1 MDRTAP
7 PLGPDQLRAAVDWAL
22 TSRRSVRAFLPT
34 PVAREEVEAILA
46 AASRAPSGTN
56 MQPWKV
62 HVVTGAVKAALA
74 AEITAAFDDPEAVKI
89 HQEEYDYYPREW
101 FEPFLSRRR
110 AVGLALYAL
119 LGIQKGDAPR
129 MHAQFARNYRFFDAP
144 VGLFFTMD
152 RRLGRGSFLDGGA
165 FIQAVMVA
173 ARGRGLD
180 TCPQA
185 AFTQF
190 HRLIEVR
197 LGLAETELLL
207 CGMSLGHADP
217 AAPENRLVTAREPV
231 GAFTTFH
238 G

>member
-1 MDRTAP
+1 MDRAAP
-7 PLGPDQLRAAVDWAL
+7 PVGPEELRAAVDWAIG
-22 TSRRSVRAFLPT
+22 SRRSVRAFLPA
-34 PVAREEVEAILA
+34 PVAREEIEAILA
-46 AASRAPSGTN
+46 VASRAPSGTN
-56 MQPWKV
+56 MQPWQV
-62 HVVTGAVKAALA
+62 HVVTGAAKAALA
-74 AEITAAFDDPEAVKI
+74 AEITAAFDDPEAVKA
-89 HQEEYDYYPREW
+89 HREEYDYYPAEW

-110 AVGLALYAL
+110 AVGLALYSL

-152 RRLGRGSFLDGGA
+152 RRLGRGSFLDCGA
-165 FIQAVMVA
+165 FIQGVMVA

-190 HRLIEVR
+190 HRIVRAR
-197 LGLAETELLL
+197 LGFPESELLL